1 MVLHFEPERL
11 SLRCLGCG
19 VRTQGWAI
27 PVNPIYRIH
36 RSYKSSRASR

>member
-1 MVLHFEPERL
+1 MVLHCEPERL

-27 PVNPIYRIH
+27 HVNPVYRIH
-36 RSYKSSRASR
+36 RPLKTSRTSR